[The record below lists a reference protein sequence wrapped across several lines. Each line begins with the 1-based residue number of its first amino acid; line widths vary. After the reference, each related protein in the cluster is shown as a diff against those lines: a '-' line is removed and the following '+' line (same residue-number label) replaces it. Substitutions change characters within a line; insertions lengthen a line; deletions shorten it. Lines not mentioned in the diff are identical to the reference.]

1 MYSPDILFAEL
12 RLSAEILHFN
22 VLMSVFPLS
31 HPPTLPYPQV
41 EMPSTPSKQK
51 TGIAAIQ

>member
-1 MYSPDILFAEL
+1 MYSPDIPFAEL